1 MHLQPVEL
9 RHPPYDYARAFRAAA
24 AGRAEALL
32 PLMSPVFFRER
43 APLLELVGTH
53 RLPAIFGQREFA
65 EAGGLMAYGV
75 SFNEMFHRAA
85 DYVDRLLKGTKPADL
100 PVEQPRRFEFVINRK
115 TAQAL
120 GLTLAPMVLFQA
132 DEVIQ

>member
-43 APLLELVGTH
+43 APLLELVNTH

-100 PVEQPRRFEFVINRK
+100 PVEQPTKFELVINVK
-115 TAQAL
+115 TAKAP
-120 GLTLAPMVLFQA
+120 GLTIPPPLLTRA
-132 DEVIQ
+132 DHVIE